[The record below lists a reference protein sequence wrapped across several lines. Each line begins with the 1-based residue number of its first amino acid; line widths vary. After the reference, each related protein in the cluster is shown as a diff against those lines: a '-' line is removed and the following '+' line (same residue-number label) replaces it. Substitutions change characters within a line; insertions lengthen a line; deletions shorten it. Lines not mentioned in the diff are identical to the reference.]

1 MNLGMC
7 RQGDRVKVLKVNGN
21 GIIRR
26 RLLEMGFLKGAYIL
40 VVKYAPLRDPMEVV
54 VGDAHISLRISE
66 ASLVEVS
73 DEECVKKWEYA

>member
-7 RQGDRVKVLKVNGN
+7 RQGDKVKVLRINGK
-21 GIIRR
+21 GLIRK
-26 RLLEMGFLKGAYIL
+26 RLLEMGFLKGAYIS

-66 ASLVEVS
+66 ASLVDVNNEEVS
-73 DEECVKKWEYA
+73 IERESV

>member
-7 RQGDRVKVLKVNGN
+7 RQGDRVKVLRVNGS
-21 GIIRR
+21 GVIRK
-26 RLLEMGFLKGAYIL
+26 RLLEMGFLKGTHIS

-66 ASLVEVS
+66 ASIVEVCI
-73 DEECVKKWEYA
+73 EEIIVERESS